1 MKNILLKRAAVL
13 ASASALVLLSACG
26 GGGGSS
32 SDGASGVI
40 ANSDFSFPDVSQVGN
55 RFTISSPEGA
65 APTFSARRTLEAG
78 SGNTIEFS
86 NPVVLRYD
94 MFSWNTGE
102 LVESTDDLDEPLTI
116 RAGVTEG
123 VPEFLSHSLLGR
135 KIGDKIQII
144 FEEGMEDLPSYLDAD
159 DAYVLVVEII

>member
-1 MKNILLKRAAVL
+1 M
-13 ASASALVLLSACG
+13 
-26 GGGGSS
+26 
-32 SDGASGVI
+32 
-40 ANSDFSFPDVSQVGN
+40 ANSDFAFPDVTEVDD
-55 RFTISSPEGA
+55 RFAISRPEGDS
-65 APTFSARRTLEAG
+65 PTFSARRTLEAG

-94 MFSWNTGE
+94 MFSWSTGE

-135 KIGDKIQII
+135 KIGEKIQII
-144 FEEGMEDLPSYLDAD
+144 FEEGMEDLPTYLDAD